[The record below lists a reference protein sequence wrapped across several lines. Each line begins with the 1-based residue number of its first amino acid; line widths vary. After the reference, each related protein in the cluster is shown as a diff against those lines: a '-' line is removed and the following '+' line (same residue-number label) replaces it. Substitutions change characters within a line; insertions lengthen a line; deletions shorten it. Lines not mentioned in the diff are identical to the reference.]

1 MSTTAALQS
10 LRSAGEVTNRI
21 VAGIRADQWDAPTP
35 CTDWNVRTLLNHLVA
50 GNILT
55 AAVLGGAD
63 LPPPEERARL
73 SQVDRLGTDPPAAGS
88 QSLDDLIA
96 AFEQPGVLERI
107 HPSPVGQVPGAALVH
122 LRTTETLVHGWDL
135 AQATGQPA
143 DFPEALAEQ
152 ELAFTQANVGRA
164 RTGPR
169 GPFGASQPVADDAP
183 AIDRLAALLGRNVP
197 NAAW

>member
-1 MSTTAALQS
+1 MSTSAALGA
-10 LRSAGEVTNRI
+10 LRTAGEVTNRI
-21 VAGIRADQWDAPTP
+21 VAGIGADQWDAPTP
-35 CTDWNVRTLLNHLVA
+35 CTDWNVRMLLNHLVA

-55 AAVLGGAD
+55 AAVLGGAE

-73 SQVDRLGTDPPAAGS
+73 SQVDRLGTDPLAAS
-88 QSLDDLIA
+88 RQSLEDLIE
-96 AFEQPGVLERI
+96 AFEQPGVLERV

-135 AQATGQPA
+135 ARATGQPP

-164 RTGPR
+164 RTGPG
-169 GPFGASQPVADDAP
+169 GPFGAPRPVDEDAP
-183 AIDRLAALLGRNVP
+183 AIDRLAALLGRSVP
-197 NAAW
+197 GGV